1 MDSQTP
7 SLNSKEI
14 KINPEVVRYH
24 LGELEKLIYS
34 MDKQIAYY
42 ANMSDAT
49 NAFTVIGILN
59 LNELDIFGGSFDA
72 YKLETHLKNDKEV
85 DHIKQYIGH
94 CYSSG
99 HTGTPLSD
107 IECFNKKDNRLYK
120 VYRIIDFPQK
130 YAPWYIIDVSRELG
144 NAIYRELSKK
154 LYRELHKSEE
164 DRLEEPPYQTKYNRS
179 YILKIYADTHLTPR
193 KTSEPNIKI
202 YVNPHDKS
210 SGKILYNNDRSDI
223 KIQYRIFRL

>member
-1 MDSQTP
+1 MDGQTP
-7 SLNSKEI
+7 SLNSEKIE
-14 KINPEVVRYH
+14 INPKAVRYH

-34 MDKQIAYY
+34 MDNQIANY

-49 NAFTVIGILN
+49 NAFTVMGILN
-59 LNELDIFGGSFDA
+59 LNEPDIFGGSFDA
-72 YKLETHLKNDKEV
+72 YKLETHLRNDKEE
-85 DHIKQYIGH
+85 DDLKRYIGH

-99 HTGTPLSD
+99 HTANPLND

-130 YAPWYIIDVSRELG
+130 YTPRYIIDVSRELG

-154 LYRELHKSEE
+154 LYRELHKPEE
-164 DRLEEPPYQTKYNRS
+164 DKLEKPAYQTRYMAS
-179 YILKIYADTHLTPR
+179 YILSIYADTYLTPQ

-202 YVNPHDKS
+202 NIDPYDKS
-210 SGKILYNNDRSDI
+210 SGEILYNNNRSDI
-223 KIQYRIFRL
+223 KIVYRLFRL

>member
-1 MDSQTP
+1 MNGQTP
-7 SLNSKEI
+7 SLNSKRI

-34 MDKQIAYY
+34 MDKQVAHY

-49 NAFTVIGILN
+49 NVFTVMGILS
-59 LNELDIFGGSFDA
+59 LNELDIFSGSFDA
-72 YKLETHLKNDKEV
+72 YKLAIHLKNDKEE
-85 DHIKQYIGH
+85 DDIKQYIGH

-120 VYRIIDFPQK
+120 VYRIIDFSQK
-130 YAPWYIIDVSRELG
+130 YTPWYIIEVSKELG
-144 NAIYRELSKK
+144 NAISRELSKK
-154 LYRELHKSEE
+154 LYRELHKSEK
-164 DRLEEPPYQTKYNRS
+164 DKLEEPPYQTRYMRS
-179 YILKIYADTHLTPR
+179 YILKIYADTYLTSQE
-193 KTSEPNIKI
+193 TSEPNIKI
-202 YVNPHDKS
+202 YINPHDRS
-210 SGKILYNNDRSDI
+210 SGKILYNNGRSDI